1 MLSPLEQEPQIQQ
14 ELTVLLDLLAEHEII
29 KEFKKVQKKARQ
41 NAHLKE
47 IEEAIKRAQKDAV
60 QYAHYGK
67 PEAERQAIARINELN
82 KEYAEHPL
90 VIAYREKL
98 MEANDLLHYV
108 TTSLQQ
114 QVNQA
119 IEEEETNAS
128 KNEAYPND
136 GTIF

>member
-1 MLSPLEQEPQIQQ
+1 
-14 ELTVLLDLLAEHEII
+14 
-29 KEFKKVQKKARQ
+29 
-41 NAHLKE
+41 
-47 IEEAIKRAQKDAV
+47 
-60 QYAHYGK
+60 
-67 PEAERQAIARINELN
+67 
-82 KEYAEHPL
+82 

>member
-1 MLSPLEQEPQIQQ
+1 LSPLEQEPQIQH
-14 ELTVLLDLLAEHEII
+14 ELEVLLDLLAEHPII
-29 KEFKKVQKKARQ
+29 KEFKHVQKKARQ
-41 NAHLKE
+41 NEHLKE

-67 PEAERQAIARINELN
+67 PEAERQAIIRINELN
-82 KEYAEHPL
+82 QDYAEHPL

-98 MEANDLLHYV
+98 IEANDLLHYV
-108 TTSLQQ
+108 TTSLQR

-136 GTIF
+136 GTIL

>member
-1 MLSPLEQEPQIQQ
+1 MSPLEQEPQIQQ

-41 NAHLKE
+41 NEHLKE

-67 PEAERQAIARINELN
+67 PEAERQAIIRINELN
-82 KEYAEHPL
+82 QEYAEHPL

-98 MEANDLLHYV
+98 IEANDLLHYV
-108 TTSLQQ
+108 TTSLQR

-136 GTIF
+136 GTIL

>member
-41 NAHLKE
+41 NEHLKE

-67 PEAERQAIARINELN
+67 PEAERQAIVRINELN